1 MHRNIEKNNEG
12 KYIMPKRR
20 KKFPLPRRILRFLK
34 RQFRNPRKRLLAELA
49 AVVVIIG
56 IVIFIALSGQ
66 NITTDDIKE
75 GRAYIEGL
83 EAADTASVEEQVKEL
98 RKKER
103 KAALESGDL
112 DVWSQFT
119 DIAILGDSRAVG
131 FYSYNLVDE
140 SRVFAT
146 GGATIRD
153 IEQYTDQLV
162 ALNPSSI
169 IFCYGLNDISIGY
182 WDNVDDYIAEQDQI
196 IADLKEAMPNTTIY
210 INSIIPAI
218 DPAFERSEKWRDI
231 PEWNDAIRQHCEDN
245 NIPYIDITEDVE
257 AHEDLYD
264 VDGIHMQ
271 KAFYEYWAIDMIT
284 EVTENE

>member
-1 MHRNIEKNNEG
+1 
-12 KYIMPKRR
+12 MPKRR
-20 KKFPLPRRILRFLK
+20 KKYPLPRRILRFLK

-83 EAADTASVEEQVKEL
+83 EATDTASVEEQVKEL

-131 FYSYNLVDE
+131 FSSYNPVDE

>member
-1 MHRNIEKNNEG
+1 
-12 KYIMPKRR
+12 MPKRR
-20 KKFPLPRRILRFLK
+20 KKYPLPRRILRFLK

-83 EAADTASVEEQVKEL
+83 EATDTASVEEQVKEL

-103 KAALESGDL
+103 KAALESGYL

>member
-1 MHRNIEKNNEG
+1 
-12 KYIMPKRR
+12 MPKRR
-20 KKFPLPRRILRFLK
+20 KKYPLPRRILRFLK

-83 EAADTASVEEQVKEL
+83 EATDTASVEEQVKEL

-182 WDNVDDYIAEQDQI
+182 CDNVDDYIAEQDQI

>member
-1 MHRNIEKNNEG
+1 
-12 KYIMPKRR
+12 MPKRR
-20 KKFPLPRRILRFLK
+20 KKYPLPRRILRFLK

-83 EAADTASVEEQVKEL
+83 EATDTASVEEQVKEL

>member
-1 MHRNIEKNNEG
+1 
-12 KYIMPKRR
+12 MPKRR
-20 KKFPLPRRILRFLK
+20 KKYPLPRRILRFLK

-66 NITTDDIKE
+66 NIATDDIKE

-83 EAADTASVEEQVKEL
+83 EAADTASIEEQVKEL
-98 RKKER
+98 RKEER
-103 KAALESGDL
+103 RAALESGDL

>member
-1 MHRNIEKNNEG
+1 
-12 KYIMPKRR
+12 MPKRR
-20 KKFPLPRRILRFLK
+20 KKYPLPRRILRFLK

-66 NITTDDIKE
+66 NIATDDIKD

-83 EAADTASVEEQVKEL
+83 EATDTASVEEQVKEL
-98 RKKER
+98 RKEER
-103 KAALESGDL
+103 KAALESGDM

-131 FYSYNLVDE
+131 FYSYNLVDQ

-153 IEQYTDQLV
+153 IEQYTDQLA

-196 IADLKEAMPNTTIY
+196 IADLQAAMPNTTIY

>member
-1 MHRNIEKNNEG
+1 
-12 KYIMPKRR
+12 MPKRT
-20 KKFPLPRRILRFLK
+20 KKYPLPRRIVRFLK

-83 EAADTASVEEQVKEL
+83 EATDTASVEEQVKEL

-231 PEWNDAIRQHCEDN
+231 PDWNDAIRQHCEDN
-245 NIPYIDITEDVE
+245 DIPYIDITEDVE
-257 AHEDLYD
+257 AHSDLYD

>member
-20 KKFPLPRRILRFLK
+20 KKYPLPRRILRFLK

-83 EAADTASVEEQVKEL
+83 EATDTASVEEQVKEL

-140 SRVFAT
+140 SRVFAA

>member
-1 MHRNIEKNNEG
+1 M
-12 KYIMPKRR
+12 
-20 KKFPLPRRILRFLK
+20 
-34 RQFRNPRKRLLAELA
+34 
-49 AVVVIIG
+49 
-56 IVIFIALSGQ
+56 SGQ

-83 EAADTASVEEQVKEL
+83 EATDTASVEEQVKEL

-162 ALNPSSI
+162 ALNLPVLYS
-169 IFCYGLNDISIGY
+169 
-182 WDNVDDYIAEQDQI
+182 
-196 IADLKEAMPNTTIY
+196 AM
-210 INSIIPAI
+210 
-218 DPAFERSEKWRDI
+218 D
-231 PEWNDAIRQHCEDN
+231 
-245 NIPYIDITEDVE
+245 
-257 AHEDLYD
+257 
-264 VDGIHMQ
+264 
-271 KAFYEYWAIDMIT
+271 
-284 EVTENE
+284 

>member
-1 MHRNIEKNNEG
+1 
-12 KYIMPKRR
+12 MPKRR
-20 KKFPLPRRILRFLK
+20 KKYPLPRRILRFLK

-83 EAADTASVEEQVKEL
+83 EATDTASVEEQVKEL

-119 DIAILGDSRAVG
+119 DISILGDSRAVG

>member
-20 KKFPLPRRILRFLK
+20 KKYPLPRRILRFLK
-34 RQFRNPRKRLLAELA
+34 RQF
-49 AVVVIIG
+49 VIIG

-83 EAADTASVEEQVKEL
+83 EATDTASVEEQVKEL

-231 PEWNDAIRQHCEDN
+231 PDWNDAIRQHCEDN
-245 NIPYIDITEDVE
+245 DIPYIDITEDVE
-257 AHEDLYD
+257 AHSDLYD

>member
-1 MHRNIEKNNEG
+1 
-12 KYIMPKRR
+12 MPKRR
-20 KKFPLPRRILRFLK
+20 KKYPLPRRILRFLK

-83 EAADTASVEEQVKEL
+83 EATDTASVEEQVKEL

-218 DPAFERSEKWRDI
+218 DRAFERSEKWRDI

>member
-20 KKFPLPRRILRFLK
+20 KKYPLPRRILRFLK

-83 EAADTASVEEQVKEL
+83 EATDTASVEEQVKEL

>member
-20 KKFPLPRRILRFLK
+20 KKYPLPRRILRFLK

>member
-1 MHRNIEKNNEG
+1 MQRKR
-12 KYIMPKRR
+12 KY
-20 KKFPLPRRILRFLK
+20 PLPRRILRFLK
-34 RQFRNPRKRLLAELA
+34 RQFRNPRKRLFTELA

-66 NITTDDIKE
+66 NIATDDIKE

-83 EAADTASVEEQVKEL
+83 EAADTAPIEEQVKNL
-98 RKKER
+98 RKEER
-103 KAALESGDL
+103 KAAMENGDL

-153 IEQYTDQLV
+153 IEKYTDQLV
-162 ALNPSSI
+162 TLNPSSI
-169 IFCYGLNDISIGY
+169 ILCYGLNDISIGY

-196 IADLKEAMPNTTIY
+196 IADLQEALPNSTVY
-210 INSIIPAI
+210 VNSIIPAT
-218 DPAFERSEKWRDI
+218 DPAFDRSEKWRDI
-231 PEWNDAIRQHCEDN
+231 PDWNDAIRKHCEEKD
-245 NIPYIDITEDVE
+245 IPYIDITEDVE
-257 AHEDLYD
+257 AHSDLYD

>member
-1 MHRNIEKNNEG
+1 
-12 KYIMPKRR
+12 MPKRR
-20 KKFPLPRRILRFLK
+20 KKYPLPRRILRFLK

-83 EAADTASVEEQVKEL
+83 EATDTASVEEQVKEL

-231 PEWNDAIRQHCEDN
+231 PDWNDAIRQHCEDN
-245 NIPYIDITEDVE
+245 DIPYIDITEDVE
-257 AHEDLYD
+257 AHSDLYD

>member
-20 KKFPLPRRILRFLK
+20 KKYPLPRRILRFLK

-83 EAADTASVEEQVKEL
+83 EATDTASVEEQVKEL

-231 PEWNDAIRQHCEDN
+231 PDWNDAIRQHCEDN
-245 NIPYIDITEDVE
+245 DIPYIDITEDVE
-257 AHEDLYD
+257 AHSDLYD